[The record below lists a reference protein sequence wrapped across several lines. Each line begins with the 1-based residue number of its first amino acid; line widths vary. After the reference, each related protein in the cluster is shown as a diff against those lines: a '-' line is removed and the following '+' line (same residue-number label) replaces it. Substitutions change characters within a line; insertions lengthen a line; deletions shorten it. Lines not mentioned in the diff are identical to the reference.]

1 MELLWAA
8 YEKDVNTKL
17 SSLEREDLEAT
28 RRPKEIFFHDMAP
41 FAEGAMSAFLASHF
55 PTLSAPGPE
64 EPALQVLILASSALR
79 VLEIIR
85 KLVPLKTRIAKL
97 FARHMKVNEQIEALS
112 KGHFRIG
119 VGTPA
124 RINKIIEEKPALFNN
139 VATVI
144 LDQWIDSKKQT
155 LLSLKDTRK
164 DVWWYWDHYLAK
176 RCFEEKTR
184 IALI

>member
-1 MELLWAA
+1 MELLWTA
-8 YEKDVNTKL
+8 YEKDVNAKL
-17 SSLEREDLEAT
+17 SSLERADLEAT
-28 RRPKEIFFHDMAP
+28 KRPKETFFHDVTP

-55 PTLSAPGPE
+55 SGLSPPKSG
-64 EPALQVLILASSALR
+64 EPALQVLIIASSALR
-79 VLEIIR
+79 VLEII
-85 KLVPLKTRIAKL
+85 KELVPLKTRIAKL
-97 FARHMKVNEQIEALS
+97 FARHMKVNEQIDALS

-124 RINKIIEEKPALFNN
+124 RINKLIEEKPALFDN
-139 VATVI
+139 VSTVV
-144 LDQWIDSKKQT
+144 LDQWVDSKKQT

-184 IALI
+184 IAII